1 MLLVDLQGADFLES
15 VDAVLYR
22 AVCAAPKGVTDT
34 ALNEIR
40 KSEKRKSTS
49 VAFVLADLEKEQERR
64 AKVCHDMSLAYAGLF
79 VTCVDCTVRHWMRRA
94 NKRSAGL
101 PRPRVVKA
109 AFVQRILKRAL
120 HRASDTLARLRCP

>member
-1 MLLVDLQGADFLES
+1 MYLQGTDFLES
-15 VDAVLYR
+15 VDAVQYR

-64 AKVCHDMSLAYAGLF
+64 AKVRVWERG
-79 VTCVDCTVRHWMRRA
+79 
-94 NKRSAGL
+94 
-101 PRPRVVKA
+101 RVVRSMSCRLGVAGARVLVTVTTACAKMA
-109 AFVQRILKRAL
+109 GAV
-120 HRASDTLARLRCP
+120 ASAKCNVSP